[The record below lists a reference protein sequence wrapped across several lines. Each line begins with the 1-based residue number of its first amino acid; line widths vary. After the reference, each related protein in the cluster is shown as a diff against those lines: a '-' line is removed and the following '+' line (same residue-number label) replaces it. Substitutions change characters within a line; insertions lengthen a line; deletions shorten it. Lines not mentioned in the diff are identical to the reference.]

1 MTVIIN
7 GTDNAVGNPAFQG
20 GTGGTT
26 TGVYYP
32 AANTIA
38 LVTNGANALTISST
52 QAATFAN
59 AVTATGG
66 FIVGAT
72 AAPAFSA
79 YGSATQSILNNTA
92 TKLTLDV
99 ETFDTNSNFASNRFT
114 PTISG
119 YYQINGC
126 SGSFGA
132 TGLVFVSIFKNNGE
146 YKRGAQVPLNTSGS
160 LSSVADVIY
169 FNGTTD
175 YVELFITQLS
185 GTTQN
190 ITNGSALTYM
200 SGCFLR
206 SA

>member
-1 MTVIIN
+1 MASSIN
-7 GTDNAVGNPAFQG
+7 AN
-20 GTGGTT
+20 TT
-26 TGVYYP
+26 TGLVST
-32 AANTIA
+32 ADLSGILNLQSNGVTVATINSTGIVMASNT
-38 LVTNGANALTISST
+38 
-52 QAATFAN
+52 
-59 AVTATGG
+59 
-66 FIVGAT
+66 
-72 AAPAFSA
+72 APAFSA

-99 ETFDTNSNFASNRFT
+99 ETFDTNSNFASSRFT

-126 SGSFGA
+126 SGSFGT